1 MMTPKQ
7 RGHLLTFDVGSLVNR
22 FDGDNVAVI
31 FAPIHRGGICLPD
44 IIGIVFGFTRSQRL
58 WFKSC

>member
-31 FAPIHRGGICLPD
+31 FAPIHRGGICLPNID
-44 IIGIVFGFTRSQRL
+44 WYCV
-58 WFKSC
+58 WFYPLATPLV